1 MKKTHGQALAVALE
15 TNATMTELDLEMT
28 GLGLVGVQAPGK
40 IWSEGKTNLQHL
52 SPFLDSF
59 CLGEAKTQSSGQSFV
74 YFQIQIPKNPSTPQ
88 NWLRIE
94 AHYTPA
100 SSWLKSPSI
109 GALHDVFLLESREN
123 SDGVSMVRNVMVRSS
138 LIFFGLLRVCRYVR

>member
-40 IWSEGKTNLQHL
+40 IWLEGKTNLQHL

-59 CLGEAKTQSSGQSFV
+59 FLGGEAKTQS
-74 YFQIQIPKNPSTPQ
+74 I
-88 NWLRIE
+88 
-94 AHYTPA
+94 
-100 SSWLKSPSI
+100 
-109 GALHDVFLLESREN
+109 
-123 SDGVSMVRNVMVRSS
+123 
-138 LIFFGLLRVCRYVR
+138 

>member
-59 CLGEAKTQSSGQSFV
+59 FLGGRQKHNLVDNRLFISL
-74 YFQIQIPKNPSTPQ
+74 IQIPKNPSTPQ
-88 NWLRIE
+88 NYELRPN
-94 AHYTPA
+94 TP
-100 SSWLKSPSI
+100 
-109 GALHDVFLLESREN
+109 
-123 SDGVSMVRNVMVRSS
+123 
-138 LIFFGLLRVCRYVR
+138 LRHPG